1 MIRVTIWNEF
11 EEEKMYEEVKKIYPD
26 GIHVCLSDFLSKNPN
41 VSTGSFI

>member
-26 GIHVCLSDFLSKNPN
+26 GIHVFQIFFPKMRICRSD
-41 VSTGSFI
+41 V